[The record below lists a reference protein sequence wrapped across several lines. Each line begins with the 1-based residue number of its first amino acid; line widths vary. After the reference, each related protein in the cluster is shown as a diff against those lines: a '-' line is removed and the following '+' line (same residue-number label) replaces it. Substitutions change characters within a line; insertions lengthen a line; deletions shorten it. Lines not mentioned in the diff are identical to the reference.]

1 MRSNEKLIIAGPCAL
16 ESQEH
21 AHITTTEAKKSGV
34 NVVRMNLWKPRT
46 SPGFEGV
53 GEEGLPWVLDAT
65 KQGLGVAM
73 EVMNPE
79 QTELVLEH
87 VLLQNPHASLLL
99 WIGSRN
105 QNHILQRDI
114 ASVVA
119 GEDRVRLMIKN
130 QPWSDEAHWKGIV
143 GHVLSGG
150 VTEEQLLLCHRGHAP
165 QDKKNAPMRNIPDIE
180 MALSVKQELNLPLIL
195 DPSHIGGVVSLVKSL
210 ALEYGREDLI
220 DGQIIE
226 VHPDPVNAMTD
237 SKQQL
242 TWDELRELL
251 PSITKKGK

>member
-21 AHITTTEAKKSGV
+21 ALITASEAKSSGV
-34 NVVRMNLWKPRT
+34 GVIRMNLWKPRT

-53 GEEGLPWVLDAT
+53 GEKGLSWVLDAT
-65 KQGLGVAM
+65 NQGLRVAM

-79 QTELVLEH
+79 QTEFVLKE
-87 VLLQNPHASLLL
+87 VLAKNPHASLLL

-114 ASVVA
+114 ASVIA
-119 GEDRVRLMIKN
+119 GEDRVQLMIKN
-130 QPWSDEAHWKGIV
+130 QPWRDENHWKGIV
-143 GHVLSGG
+143 SHVKSGG
-150 VTEEQLLLCHRGHAP
+150 VTDEQLLLCHRGHAP
-165 QDKKNAPMRNIPDIE
+165 HDKKTASMRNIPDLE
-180 MALSVKQELNLPLIL
+180 MALKVKKELNLPLIL

-210 ALEYGREDLI
+210 AKEFGSEDLI

-226 VHPDPVNAMTD
+226 VHPDPTNALTD

-242 TWDELRELL
+242 TWEELRELMPL
-251 PSITKKGK
+251 ISSKRE